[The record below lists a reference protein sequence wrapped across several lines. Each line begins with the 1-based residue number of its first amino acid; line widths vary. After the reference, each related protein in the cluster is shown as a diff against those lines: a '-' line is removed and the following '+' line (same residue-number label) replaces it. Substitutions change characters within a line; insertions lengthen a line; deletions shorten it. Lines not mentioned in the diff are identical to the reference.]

1 MCVHVSECV
10 YIYIFFVVP
19 KILQFPES
27 VSVKEREKVVFQVE
41 VTGAPEPTLTWY
53 HDGEEMV
60 SDASRRQAKDG
71 SLTIPSAET
80 KHSGVYQLVAV
91 NPAGTVEREVKLS
104 VEEDS
109 NSSPPPQPQQTTSA
123 LSVAFFGNHVE
134 TSHSNQNQAFKE
146 QYQVNTTQPA
156 LYTCT
161 YKLRFH
167 LNVCMCICVCTLP
180 GAV

>member
-1 MCVHVSECV
+1 MNMCVHVSECV
-10 YIYIFFVVP
+10 YIYIFFAVP

-91 NPAGTVEREVKLS
+91 NPGGRVEREVKLG

-109 NSSPPPQPQQTTSA
+109 NSSPPPQPNTPSTA
-123 LSVAFFGNHVE
+123 LPVALFGHHVE
-134 TSHSNQNQAFKE
+134 KCHSNQNQAFKD
-146 QYQVNTTQPA
+146 QYQVSTTPA
-156 LYTCT
+156 ISIST
-161 YKLRFH
+161 
-167 LNVCMCICVCTLP
+167 
-180 GAV
+180 